1 MIIRMLKALVG
12 IKKIPYF
19 PEHVKL
25 DRKHISD
32 RDLDA
37 DFPINPTAYQMLKE
51 VDGKKDELEIAGDLA
66 GVFRVSEEVLLK
78 DLHQLLTGLNRNYL
92 INWKYGERP
101 SFLGFLYQFFGQYHI
116 RYKERFSSDSDSFL
130 FLYMKFL
137 HVISKKIIVFWLV
150 FLMLS
155 LSAYIFVPDS
165 SIISIAAYFSVIYFG
180 LITGTALHEVVH
192 GIAHRKFVG
201 KNGPQGFLAADMM
214 SVKFIRPVI
223 SPYDKKSIWITALG
237 PLVPGVLGIAG
248 VLFTIFFLQE
258 NAVSVGVLLFFSTYA
273 LHMMYLLPFMGD
285 GKSIMKQLMIRGIGG
300 KSS

>member
-1 MIIRMLKALVG
+1 MIINMLNSLAG

-19 PEHVKL
+19 PEHVTL
-25 DRKHISD
+25 NRKHISD
-32 RDLDA
+32 HDLDA

-51 VDGKKDELEIAGDLA
+51 VDGKKDELEIAEALK
-66 GVFRVSEEVLLK
+66 GVFNVREEVLQK
-78 DLHQLLTGLNRNYL
+78 DLHELLTGLNRRYL
-92 INWKYGERP
+92 INWRYGEGP
-101 SFLGFLYQFFGQYHI
+101 SFAGVLYQFFSQYHI
-116 RYKERFSSDSDSFL
+116 RYKERFSSHSDSFL
-130 FLYMKFL
+130 LLYIKFL
-137 HVISKKIIVFWLV
+137 QVISKKIIVFWLV

-155 LSAYIFVPDS
+155 LAAYTVVPDG
-165 SIISIAAYFSVIYFG
+165 SIVGIAAYFSVVYFG

-192 GIAHRKFVG
+192 GIAHRKAAG
-201 KNGPQGFLAADMM
+201 RNGPQGFLAADMM
-214 SVKFIRPVI
+214 SVKFVRPVM
-223 SPYDKKSIWITALG
+223 SLHDKRSIWITTLG

-248 VLFTIFFLQE
+248 VLFTVFFLKE